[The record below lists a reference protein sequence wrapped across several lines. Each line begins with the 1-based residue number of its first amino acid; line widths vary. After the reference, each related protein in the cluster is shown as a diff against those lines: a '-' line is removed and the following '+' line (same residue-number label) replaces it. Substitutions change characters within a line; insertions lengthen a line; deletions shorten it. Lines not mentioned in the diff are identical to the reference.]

1 MNNYKTQ
8 EEIAEAIKNTEN
20 LDQAIA
26 LLKKNGYNIDA
37 EKLIAAAE
45 NQLNGGELDEASL
58 ENVSGGAILPAFL
71 ALLEKLKGKQN
82 QSQGSSGG
90 WHTGGGRHG

>member
-1 MNNYKTQ
+1 MHTYKTQ
-8 EEIAEAIKNTEN
+8 EELAKAVENAES

-26 LLKKNGYNIDA
+26 VLKENGYTDA
-37 EKLIAAAE
+37 DKLAAAAG

-71 ALLEKLKGKQN
+71 ALLEKLKGN
-82 QSQGSSGG
+82 ASRQGSSGG